1 MPSRDTLER
10 FVGVGKTIGHATES
24 TIQKIFIDELSKHVK
39 CLDQMSYPQ
48 FNGRKQ
54 PDATLGENGDY
65 LLEAEW
71 EGNEYKGLIQAA
83 KYLKLGVRGVFVVC
97 FPVKLKRPMSRET
110 LLRLSK
116 NSVFTGT
123 VIFFDDRT
131 EDSFKGPMEE
141 LIKWTVEH
149 IRSEI
154 PVKEVKTSEV
164 IRIIRDC
171 VDYISSL
178 LAGISKENLEAIY
191 GGKSIFENVL
201 QYETE
206 KYPLKE
212 MRKGAAYL
220 LVNQIIF
227 YHLLSKSRPND
238 FKELNEEGL
247 GSLED
252 LQRYFDAVLKIDY
265 RPVFGFKIASKLPP
279 EILQPIKET
288 ISIIKL
294 LKTERIKQDVLGKI
308 FHDLIPIEV
317 RKAVAAFYTNNQ
329 AAYLLANLAI
339 HSPEEKVIDLACGSG
354 TLLVSAYKRKK
365 VLHEMK
371 AEFTER
377 EHLRFLEQDLTGIDI
392 MAFAGHL
399 AAIHL
404 SLQAPLYETQRV
416 RLAVWDSTE
425 PTVRPNNT
433 IPTIS
438 RELKKA
444 YSDPKLDVFSDD
456 MGVVFKI
463 DANSYV
469 SKGSITPEGFGGD
482 ALRLNKVDV
491 VMMNPPFTRQE
502 RLPEAYKNT
511 LMSRFRQYSRWITG
525 QLGLHGYFIFLT
537 DMFLDEGGRL
547 AFVLPAT
554 VLRLKSMKGI
564 REFLAEN
571 YRLDYVI
578 TTEQRSAF
586 SESARFR
593 EILLVATKTKHR
605 DDPCLFV
612 NLKRIPIDDE
622 DARFLAEEIRRSKE
636 MKAVIDDADLTTKF
650 VSCSELA
657 GSTDNWFRLL
667 VGISN
672 EPIVEQLEGNKP
684 LKPLIELLK
693 SKKGMVIRGIE
704 HWTGKP
710 ISVESAFILSSE
722 RHAMKQKDKWV
733 LKESK
738 DDCLIARDRYLGKE
752 VKVPKGCFWYA
763 LRRPSGL
770 ESVDITEELDY
781 VVVSRFNGDEHFFRR
796 ELLKKGGEISR
807 EVKSWRKYL
816 KSRMTNLVISRRFNL
831 SAPKTAAIAFCSDR
845 EFVPAK
851 MFWSVKGLDT
861 DAAKI
866 LALWFNSTFNIEQV
880 LLKRAETEGAFM
892 GLDEYVLEEFMVP
905 DLDRLE
911 KDELKSLL
919 SVYDRVAKTR
929 LPSILQ
935 QLKERSE
942 VRRVIDEAF
951 AKIFEM
957 DIDLDKYYELV
968 AKNIDALARIMKEGK

>member
-1 MPSRDTLER
+1 M
-10 FVGVGKTIGHATES
+10 
-24 TIQKIFIDELSKHVK
+24 DELSKHVK
-39 CLDQMSYPQ
+39 CLAQISYPQ
-48 FNGRKQ
+48 LDGRKQ
-54 PDATLGENGDY
+54 PDATLGEHGDY

-71 EGNEYKGLIQAA
+71 EGNEHKGLIQAA
-83 KYLKLGVRGVFVVC
+83 KYLRLGVKGVFVVC
-97 FPVKLKRPMSRET
+97 FPIKLKRPMSRET

-116 NSVFTGT
+116 NAEFTGT
-123 VIFFDDRT
+123 VIFNDERT
-131 EDSFKGPMEE
+131 EDFFKGPMDGI
-141 LIKWTVEH
+141 IKWMVEH
-149 IRSEI
+149 IRREV
-154 PVKEVKTSEV
+154 PVKEIKTSEV
-164 IRIIRDC
+164 IRVIRDC
-171 VDYISSL
+171 VDYISDL
-178 LAGISKENLEAIY
+178 LAGISKENIEEIF

-201 QYETE
+201 QYEAE

-220 LVNQIIF
+220 LVNQILF
-227 YHLLSKSRPND
+227 YYLLSKSRPDD
-238 FKELNEEGL
+238 FEELREDEL
-247 GSLED
+247 KSLED
-252 LQRYFDAVLKIDY
+252 LQRYFNRVLDIDY
-265 RPVFGFKIASKLPP
+265 RPVFGFKIAAKLPA
-279 EILQPIKET
+279 EILEPIKET
-288 ISIIKL
+288 ISIIKV
-294 LKTERIKQDVLGKI
+294 LKPERIKQDVLGKI
-308 FHDLIPIEV
+308 FHDLIPFEV

-339 HSPEEKVIDLACGSG
+339 NSPEDKVIDLACGSG

-365 VLHEMK
+365 DLHLMK
-371 AEFTER
+371 VGKFSEK

-399 AAIHL
+399 TAIHL
-404 SLQAPLYETQRV
+404 SLQAPLYETQKV

-425 PTVRPNNT
+425 PTIRPKKV

-444 YSDPKLDVFSDD
+444 YSSPKLDIFSDE
-456 MGVVFKI
+456 MGTGFKI
-463 DANSYV
+463 DENSYV
-469 SKGSITPEGFGGD
+469 SKGAITPEGFGGD
-482 ALRLNKVDV
+482 ALELDKVDV

-511 LMSRFRQYSRWITG
+511 LMNRFRQYSRWITG
-525 QLGLHGYFIFLT
+525 QLGLHGYFIFLA

-693 SKKGMVIRGIE
+693 SKKGKVIRGIE

-710 ISVESAFILSSE
+710 ISIESAFILSSE

-861 DAAKI
+861 EAAKI